1 MNTYPYPYPMPPW
14 ILKDGPYPFLNQFGL
29 VPKSCKTVARSQF
42 KCASYGIC
50 SYHLGLESSDLSPP
64 YKDTNICDICNRTYH
79 WQCLLKPSCCNGTE
93 REAFTAPLPMIHGPA
108 LLVSIWIKM
117 KRKAVSTFRRERLWK
132 SHGTQPGSQKN
143 YKTRVKALGRAS
155 ILSLKGISP
164 HQTYLSLHQMNN

>member
-1 MNTYPYPYPMPPW
+1 MNIERWALP
-14 ILKDGPYPFLNQFGL
+14 LFKSVKL
-29 VPKSCKTVARSQF
+29 VPKSSKIIARSQI
-42 KCASYGIC
+42 KCTSCEIC
-50 SYHLGLESSDLSPP
+50 SYHLGLESPKLSPP
-64 YKDTNICDICNRTYH
+64 FKDMYICDVCNRTYH
-79 WQCLLKPSCCNGTE
+79 WQCLLKPGCCNGTE